1 MDSIT
6 ISMNDILYNNI
17 VLALIAGI
25 VSIILLFIDR
35 CVFIKKNNYITYIK
49 LFVLVFVSTYLI
61 LLFKD
66 TNISKDTF
74 NLEIDNSPFK

>member
-25 VSIILLFIDR
+25 VSTILLFIDR

-66 TNISKDTF
+66 TNVSKDTF

>member
-6 ISMNDILYNNI
+6 ISMNDILYNNV

-49 LFVLVFVSTYLI
+49 LFVLVCVSTYLI

>member
-6 ISMNDILYNNI
+6 ISMNDILYNNV
-17 VLALIAGI
+17 VLALIAALL
-25 VSIILLFIDR
+25 SIILLFIDR

-49 LFVLVFVSTYLI
+49 LFLLVFVSTYLI

-66 TNISKDTF
+66 TNESKDTF

>member
-17 VLALIAGI
+17 MLALIAGI

-66 TNISKDTF
+66 TNVSKDTF